1 MRLSVRDL
9 TGVLSLA
16 LAVCALALVWSVAER
31 SRESIRQLSQAIPG
45 DTLIVRNNTSSTPE
59 SREAFERSGGQVG
72 LLADEINGL
81 RQIEGVTGVAWRG
94 GQFFVV
100 GENYRIV
107 QQVTSANF
115 PEVLGLSLASG
126 RRVTDQEEEF
136 GLPFTVIGQI
146 TAQEYFGDGDPIG
159 QTIATGLGTFRVV
172 GVLDTIDPDLTELKG
187 LDAGILVPAS
197 ADPGGASRRGFANT
211 TVFVSHAPGQGPQVT
226 RALQERLAATPVGP
240 LYAVQTPEQWLGA
253 PQVFRREVAQG
264 LTQAVGWTVL
274 LALIA
279 AGANLANLFTLRVLL
294 RRRELA
300 VRRAL
305 GATRTQVLLDVMG
318 DLALL
323 GVYGALLGGAL
334 AATLGWL
341 APTAFPPPTPGVLL
355 LSVLAGLGIT
365 ALAAIWPTRVA
376 VRTPPSV
383 GLRDIPMTVGREG
396 IGLTGLVFG
405 VATLLASLAVS
416 DGSERWVAG
425 RINELGGQRV
435 VFTTITGPFD
445 EIRTIRPKPPVN
457 TADFEALSGPEIARK
472 AMVGIQSGDWKY
484 PGVDGNRGIVSMAFA
499 RGDYFEFAA
508 RPLVSGRYPERP
520 NEAVIGADGLSDA
533 FPGQT
538 EAQVVGQTLTLER
551 RQGSGDP
558 TKEVQIVGVVRGG
571 TWEHFGDIHG
581 TFLIL
586 PDGSGNPPLD
596 VLQRDLHLEIAPGAP
611 FTETVAGIERFLT
624 ARHAENFAPATAT
637 YPAGDLSPVRS
648 TLGQAA
654 AGYRATAA
662 VMLVIGALGLVNL
675 MLVRVSRQRREIG
688 MRRAVGA
695 TRPQVAREFLR
706 QSVGLGLAGG
716 VVGALLGVGTVL
728 AVASA
733 SPWTPYLEAQWFILA
748 LAVAAIVAGLAG
760 SYPAWQASRLLPAEA
775 LRARE

>member
-31 SRESIRQLSQAIPG
+31 SRESIRQLAQAIPG
-45 DTLIVRNNTSSTPE
+45 NTLIVRNNTVFNDQ

-72 LLADEINGL
+72 LLAGEINGL

-94 GQFFVV
+94 QKFFVM
-100 GENYRIV
+100 GQDYRIA
-107 QQVTSANF
+107 QQVASANL

-146 TAQEYFGDGDPIG
+146 TAREYFGDGDPIG
-159 QTIATGLGTFRVV
+159 QTISTGAGDLRVV
-172 GVLDTIDPDLTELKG
+172 GVLDTIDPDLTELKY
-187 LDAGILVPAS
+187 LDAAVLVPRTAN
-197 ADPGGASRRGFANT
+197 PGFARRDLVQT
-211 TVFVSHAPGQGPQVT
+211 TVFVNHAPGQGPQVT

-264 LTQAVGWTVL
+264 LTQAVSWTVL

-279 AGANLANLFTLRVLL
+279 AAANLANLFTLRVLL

-305 GATRTQVLLDVMG
+305 GATRSQIFLDVAR

-334 AATLGWL
+334 AAMLGWL
-341 APTAFPPPTPGVLL
+341 APTAFPAPTPGVLA

-365 ALAAIWPTRVA
+365 ALAAAWPTRVA
-376 VRTPPSV
+376 IRTPPAV
-383 GLRDIPMTVGREG
+383 GLRDIPMTAGREG
-396 IGLTGLVFG
+396 IGLSGLVFG

-445 EIRTIRPKPPVN
+445 QIRTIRPKPPVN

-520 NEAVIGADGLSDA
+520 NEAVIGADGLPDA

-551 RQGSGDP
+551 RQGGGDP

-581 TFLIL
+581 TVLIL
-586 PDGSGNPPLD
+586 PDGSGNPSLD
-596 VLQRDLHLEIAPGAP
+596 LLSRDLHLEIAPGAP

-662 VMLVIGALGLVNL
+662 VMLAIGALGLVNL

-695 TRPQVAREFLR
+695 TRPQVAGEFLR